1 MLMCLSAA
9 VLALAACGEST
20 PTPTP
25 GPVDPVTPTVN
36 PTDDLTKKVTVTMD
50 VGYQD
55 SKTGMKFTADALNTA
70 KLTKYSGLDG
80 NEYESG
86 DFKPAW
92 NYMQKQLNFAINDVF
107 DYKTNVQKRFENLKT
122 NSYKLN
128 NAQVNIGQGNADQIQ
143 SAGVVDGTILNLA
156 QYLDM
161 MPNFKKFLEDNPSVK
176 KIVNAS
182 DGGIYYAPYFDGYDD
197 IEKML
202 LLRQDWVE
210 KLLDSTDVTFDGK
223 AVDMKKYTPVTPE
236 SVNSTID
243 VLDNADGTKATKKIT
258 VTKKHTQ
265 NVITKQNALASQTG
279 AELVKALREY
289 IDATYGNAYSKRSEL
304 FIGGK
309 AAYDIDELVALF
321 RCVKANP
328 GALTGDANKV
338 IVPFLPREITDQRIS
353 DFWRFLQFFGVRGGE
368 SRNGW
373 FYVKDDGTLG
383 DMRAEEGTMNA
394 LDAMHKMYEEGLI
407 LQNFD
412 TFSTVSGTKSS
423 AADLFEKPA
432 ETQQGFAMYDY
443 VQTQTIRDD
452 NVSGLKLV
460 PVMPGVWD
468 WKESGK
474 YSHYT
479 ESWRS
484 VKPNGWF
491 ITRATAGDQDVLYR
505 CLKIFDYQYSE
516 EGNRLMSY
524 GPDAYIAKKSDG
536 KTLDTITYMGKQV
549 PKLSDDTL
557 AQLKA
562 LTKGN
567 YTNYYRYFVGG
578 TFPIGYIK
586 EQGMEYQTTSATA
599 QPHLMGIENAI
610 NLGVLEHPNH
620 NTNNT
625 KGLYDIVPA
634 ALAYSTTEQN
644 TVSTM
649 TAMSAVF
656 SVQSSTKANIF
667 NSVVIKGWDSADLTS
682 FKASSG
688 TYDLGRTNYLKTVKE
703 TLQVE
708 SFLNLSNAAYARMG
722 MNSRKK

>member
-25 GPVDPVTPTVN
+25 EPEPDPEPTVN
-36 PTDDLTKKVTVTMD
+36 PTDDTSKKVTVTMD

-55 SKTGMKFTADALNTA
+55 NKTGMRFTTGVLSGG
-70 KLTKYSGLDG
+70 KKYSGLDG
-80 NEYESG
+80 NDYEVD

-92 NYMQKQLNFAINDVF
+92 NYMQKQLNFSINDVF
-107 DYKTNVQKRFENLKT
+107 DYQTNVQKRFENLKT
-122 NSYKLN
+122 NNYKLN
-128 NAQVNIGQGNADQIQ
+128 NAQVHIGQGNADQIQ
-143 SAGVVDGTILNLA
+143 AAGVVDGSILNLA
-156 QYLDM
+156 QYIDKGM

-236 SVNSTID
+236 SVNSTVD

-258 VTKKHTQ
+258 ITKKHTQ

-328 GALTGDANKV
+328 GALTGDATKT

-383 DMRAEEGTMNA
+383 DMRAEEGTMKA

-407 LQNFD
+407 LQDFD
-412 TFSTVSGTKSS
+412 KTNKTGSETG
-423 AADLFEKPA
+423 AANDLFGYPEK
-432 ETQQGFAMYDY
+432 TMQGFAMYDY

-452 NVSGLKLV
+452 SVAGLKLI

-468 WKESGK
+468 WKETGK
-474 YSHYT
+474 YMHYT

-505 CLKIFDYQYSE
+505 CLKIFDYQYSA

-524 GPDAYIAKKSDG
+524 GPDAYIAKKADG
-536 KTLDTITYMGKQV
+536 TLDTITYMGKQV

-557 AQLKA
+557 KQLKD
-562 LTKGN
+562 LEKGN
-567 YTNYYRYFVGG
+567 YTNYYRRYVGG

-620 NTNNT
+620 NTDNT
-625 KGLYDIVPA
+625 KGMYDIVPA

-644 TVSTM
+644 TVKTM
-649 TAMSAVF
+649 TAMSSVF
-656 SVQSSTKANIF
+656 SVESKKRDNIF
-667 NSVVIKGWDSADLTS
+667 NSVVIKGWDSPDLTA
-682 FKASSG
+682 FKVSSG
-688 TYDLGRTNYLKTVKE
+688 TYDLGRANYLKTVKE

-708 SFLNLSNAAYARMG
+708 SFLNLSNSAYARMG

>member
-25 GPVDPVTPTVN
+25 TPAPGDDPVTPVN
-36 PTDDLTKKVTVTMD
+36 PTDDLSKKVTVTMD
-50 VGYQD
+50 VGYEKNTQ
-55 SKTGMKFTADALNTA
+55 GMKFTKAALDTA
-70 KLTKYSGLDG
+70 SLTKYTGLDG
-80 NEYESG
+80 NEYEAG

-92 NYMQKQLNFAINDVF
+92 SYMQKQLNFTITDANDYQSNV
-107 DYKTNVQKRFENLKT
+107 KTRFENLKT
-122 NSYKLN
+122 NGYKFGNVL
-128 NAQVNIGQGNADQIQ
+128 VNIAQGNADQIQ

-161 MPNFKKFLEDNPSVK
+161 MPNFKKFLENNPSVR

-202 LLRQDWVE
+202 LLRKDWVE
-210 KLLDSTDVTFDGK
+210 KLLDTGDLSSFDSK

-236 SVNSTID
+236 SVDSAID

-258 VTKKHTQ
+258 ITKKHTQ

-289 IDATYGNAYSKRSEL
+289 IDATYGKAYSKRSEL

-383 DMRAEEGTMNA
+383 DMRAEEGTMKA

-407 LQNFD
+407 LQNFNK
-412 TFSTVSGTKSS
+412 TTATAKGKG
-423 AADLFEKPA
+423 AADLLDDPSA
-432 ETQQGFAMYDY
+432 NQQGFAMYDY

-452 NVSGLKLV
+452 TVNGLQLI
-460 PVMPGVWD
+460 PVLPGVWD
-468 WKESGK
+468 WKETGK
-474 YSHYT
+474 YMHYT

-524 GPDAYIAKKSDG
+524 GPDAYIAKKADG
-536 KTLDTITYMGKQV
+536 TLDTIAYMGKQV
-549 PKLSDDTL
+549 PKLSEGTL

-586 EQGMEYQTTSATA
+586 EQGMEYQTTSAVA

-625 KGLYDIVPA
+625 KGMYDIVPA
-634 ALAYSTTEQN
+634 ALAYKTTEQN
-644 TVSTM
+644 LVNSM

-656 SVQSSTKANIF
+656 AVQKKQENVF
-667 NSVVIKGWDSADLTS
+667 NTVVIEGWDSANLTS

-688 TYDLGRTNYLKTVKE
+688 TYDLGRANYLKTVKE

-708 SFLNLSNAAYARMG
+708 SFLKLSNDAYARMG